1 MTLPF
6 AITDDVQ
13 ESSIVYFLQ
22 HYQQCV
28 FYKMDKIKKLE
39 SNKIICIKHNTNKT
53 DCLNAINTIDFSEFY
68 TNIFLVPK
76 KIEILNLPPQSSLV
90 FYPIKYSDFYK
101 IIQSI
106 QRQTS
111 TMYKNLYL
119 SSGSILVNKDNNK
132 KIFMT
137 ETEMKILTKLF
148 DKIIVKKDL
157 LKQSVLNFHPG
168 VETKSLE
175 SHLSRIRKKIHEIG
189 GKTNISSNKSKFIR
203 IL

>member
-13 ESSIVYFLQ
+13 ESPIVYFLQ
-22 HYQQCV
+22 HYQQCI

-39 SNKIICIKHNTNKT
+39 SNKIICIKHNAKRK
-53 DCLNAINTIDFSEFY
+53 DCLNVINTIDFSEFY

-76 KIEILNLPPQSSLV
+76 RIEVLNLPPQSSLV
-90 FYPIKYSDFYK
+90 FYPIKYLDFYK
-101 IIQSI
+101 FIQSI

-119 SSGSILVNKDNNK
+119 SSNSILVNKDNDK

-137 ETEMKILTKLF
+137 ETEMKILTELF

-157 LKQSVLNFHPG
+157 LRQSILNFHPG

-189 GKTNISSNKSKFIR
+189 GEIDIASKNSAFIKV
-203 IL
+203 L

>member
-13 ESSIVYFLQ
+13 ESPIVYFLQ
-22 HYQQCV
+22 HYLQCV
-28 FYKMDKIKKLE
+28 FYRMDKIKKLE
-39 SNKIICIKHNTNKT
+39 SNKIICIKHNTNRT

-90 FYPIKYSDFYK
+90 FYPIKYSDFCK

-119 SSGSILVNKDNNK
+119 SSDSVLVNKDNNK

-157 LKQSVLNFHPG
+157 LRQSILNFHPG

-189 GKTNISSNKSKFIR
+189 GETNIASENSKFIK

>member
-1 MTLPF
+1 VTLPF

-13 ESSIVYFLQ
+13 ENPIVYFLQ

-39 SNKIICIKHNTNKT
+39 SNKIICIKHNTNKA
-53 DCLNAINTIDFSEFY
+53 DCLNEINTIDFSEFY
-68 TNIFLVPK
+68 TNILLVPK
-76 KIEILNLPPQSSLV
+76 KIELSNLPPQSRLV
-90 FYPIKYSDFYK
+90 FYPIKYLDFYK

-111 TMYKNLYL
+111 TMYRNLYL
-119 SSGSILVNKDNNK
+119 SSSSILVNKDNNK

-189 GKTNISSNKSKFIR
+189 GETDIASKNSKFIK

>member
-13 ESSIVYFLQ
+13 ENPIVYFLQ

-28 FYKMDKIKKLE
+28 FYKMDKIKNLQ
-39 SNKIICIKHNTNKT
+39 SNKIICIKNNTNKT
-53 DCLNAINTIDFSEFY
+53 DCLNVINTINTSEYY
-68 TNIFLVPK
+68 TNIFLISK

-90 FYPIKYSDFYK
+90 FYPVKYSDFYK
-101 IIQSI
+101 IIQSVF
-106 QRQTS
+106 RQAS
-111 TMYKNLYL
+111 KIYKNLYL
-119 SSGSILVNKDNNK
+119 SSGSILTNKDNNK

-137 ETEMKILTKLF
+137 ETEMKILNKLF

-157 LKQSVLNFHPG
+157 LRQSILNFHPG

-189 GKTNISSNKSKFIR
+189 GKTDITSENSEFIK